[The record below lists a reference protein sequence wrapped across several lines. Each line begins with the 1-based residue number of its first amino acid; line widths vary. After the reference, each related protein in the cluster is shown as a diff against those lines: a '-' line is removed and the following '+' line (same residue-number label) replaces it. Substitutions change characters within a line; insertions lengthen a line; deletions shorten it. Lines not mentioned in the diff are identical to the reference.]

1 MPAGGSR
8 GVATGR
14 RRLRREGLKRA
25 IGRIYSRAA
34 DTLYE
39 PIVVRTTF
47 PLLGGD
53 LNDLVLE
60 QGRRAVATS
69 NGRPILDMPI
79 GTAYFTLA
87 TARLHHGLVVGADIA
102 EGMVRKARQEAAASN
117 LSNLVTVQADA
128 HHLPFESA
136 SFGAI
141 LCTNGLQVIPGLDES
156 LTELARVLAPD
167 GKLYVSVVTL
177 PVGGLLP
184 ENAAAHL
191 PTMLLSNRDLTSALD
206 RAGLEKTAEKRNRLA
221 LLFEAKKRLPS
232 PTG

>member
-1 MPAGGSR
+1 MPAR
-8 GVATGR
+8 GPRGLTSGGR
-14 RRLRREGLKRA
+14 RLKRDTVKRA

-39 PIVVRTTF
+39 PVVVRTTF

-53 LNDLVLE
+53 LNQLVLE
-60 QGRRAVATS
+60 QGRRAVATA

-87 TARLHHGLVVGADIA
+87 MARLHHGVVIGADLA
-102 EGMVRKARQEAAASN
+102 EGMVRKASREASAAG
-117 LSNLVTVQADA
+117 LVNLVAVQADA
-128 HHLPFESA
+128 HRLPFASG

-156 LTELARVLAPD
+156 LAELARVLAPG

-184 ENAAAHL
+184 VATADRL
-191 PTMLLSNRDLTSALD
+191 PTMLKSGRDISNALEK
-206 RAGLEKTAEKRNRLA
+206 AGLQKVAEEKNRLA
-221 LLFEAKKRLPS
+221 LLYEATKRPGLRE
-232 PTG
+232 